1 MELKVECKKRP
12 VGSKPKA
19 LRRSGFI
26 PAVLYGH
33 DGAESVAITIEA
45 KTVQQLLKD
54 GSINNTLIQLNIPD
68 LPWNGKT
75 LLREVQTHPWKGYPY
90 HLSFFSIS
98 TQDSVEV
105 EVPLDFVGES
115 VGVEMEGGVL
125 DLIISELQVKCK
137 PDSIPESIKI
147 DISSLHLG
155 DSLHV
160 NELILPEGVV
170 AIGEEERVVVS
181 IASPRVE
188 TKSKETETEIETETE
203 VVTE

>member
-1 MELKVECKKRP
+1 MELTVECQKRP
-12 VGSKPKA
+12 EGSKPKA
-19 LRRSGFI
+19 LRRSGFV

-33 DGAESVAITIEA
+33 NGAESVAITIEA

-105 EVPLDFVGES
+105 EVPLHFVGEA
-115 VGVEMEGGVL
+115 VGVKLEGGIL
-125 DLIISELQVKCK
+125 EPIISELQVKCK
-137 PDSIPESIKI
+137 PDSIPESIEI
-147 DISSLHLG
+147 DISSLHVG
-155 DSLHV
+155 QSLHV
-160 NELILPEGVV
+160 NELILPDGVK

-181 IASPRVE
+181 IASPSVDTE
-188 TKSKETETEIETETE
+188 SKPTE
-203 VVTE
+203 VVEE